1 MHDSGSG
8 VDFSLPYSH
17 VSVGELLRQAGL
29 VCSRRLEP
37 FKLHLQQFENL
48 LQQFVSAILLS
59 DLLKL

>member
-37 FKLHLQQFENL
+37 CKCLNL
-48 LQQFVSAILLS
+48 NYIYNS
-59 DLLKL
+59 LKISYSNL

>member
-8 VDFSLPYSH
+8 ADFSLPYSH

-37 FKLHLQQFENL
+37 FKCLNYICNSLKISYSNL
-48 LQQFVSAILLS
+48 
-59 DLLKL
+59 